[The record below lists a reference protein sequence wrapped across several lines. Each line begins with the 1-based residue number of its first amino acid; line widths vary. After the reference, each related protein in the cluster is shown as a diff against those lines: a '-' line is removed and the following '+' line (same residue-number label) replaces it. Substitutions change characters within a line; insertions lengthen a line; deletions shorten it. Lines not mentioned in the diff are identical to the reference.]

1 MSDNAQRTIRVG
13 VHPSNP
19 SLFALR
25 RRGIL
30 EETLEPLGASV
41 EWTDYPSG
49 LETVGLLKEDRIDVG
64 GTGATPPLTLQAEGV
79 GVVYIAASDPRPA
92 HGKLVVR
99 KDSEIDSVADL
110 RGRKVALAQG
120 SYQTILLAVALDQA
134 DLKFDDVERVDTA
147 TADAKSDSARGRT
160 LLEAGEV
167 DAWIGGDPDLLAAE
181 RAGTVRELV
190 PTETVMSNRSVWF
203 GSLAFAQQNPDLI
216 DAFVAAL
223 QKVDAWI
230 EKNPAEAGA
239 FFAEHTPG
247 ELGAAEWEQALSR
260 RPWGPRHIGEGFI
273 AEQQRAADLLA
284 RQGIIAREIDIRDA
298 VVEPSPSLAGVA

>member
-1 MSDNAQRTIRVG
+1 MSDIKPRTLRVG

-25 RRGIL
+25 RKEIL
-30 EETLEPLGASV
+30 EEQLDPLGATV
-41 EWTDYPSG
+41 DWVDYPSG
-49 LETVGLLKEDRIDVG
+49 LETIGLFEEDRIDVS
-64 GTGATPPLTLQAEGV
+64 GTGATPPITLQAAGV
-79 GVVYIAASDPRPA
+79 PVVYIAASDPRPA

-99 KDSEIDSVADL
+99 KDSDIDSVADL
-110 RGRKVALAQG
+110 RGRKVALAHG
-120 SYQTILLAVALDQA
+120 SYQTILLAVALDQS

-147 TADAKSDSARGRT
+147 AADAKSDSSRGRA

-203 GSLAFAQQNPDLI
+203 GTKALAQSDPDLI
-216 DAFVAAL
+216 DAFVTSL
-223 QKVDAWI
+223 QKIDAWI
-230 EKNPAEAGA
+230 EKNPAEAGR
-239 FFAEHTPG
+239 FFAEHAPG

-284 RQGIIAREIDIRDA
+284 RQGIIARAVDIRDA
-298 VVEPSPSLAGVA
+298 VVEPSPALAGVA